1 MMLALPVCALLL
13 WPGAASAQP
22 TASPASPTGRVGQIE
37 KRLNEIPLDKT
48 IVTA

>member
-22 TASPASPTGRVGQIE
+22 TASPTGRVGQIE